1 MKIELESKLEQLA
14 TVEKL
19 VDSIAEK
26 VSIEGDV
33 YANILIGVT
42 EAVTNAIVHGN
53 KLDSSKNVTVE
64 YFWNEKSIQF
74 VITDLGDGFNYYSV
88 PDPTLPENIEKEDGR
103 GIFLMNSLADEVIYN
118 DKGNE
123 VSLKFYIN

>member
-53 KLDSSKNVTVE
+53 KLDSSKSVTVE

-88 PDPTLPENIEKEDGR
+88 PDPTLPENIEKEDV
-103 GIFLMNSLADEVIYN
+103 VIM
-118 DKGNE
+118 
-123 VSLKFYIN
+123 